1 MSHHKILH
9 LDLDAF
15 FCAVEELYD
24 PTLRGKPFAVGGRAE
39 TRGVIASCS
48 YAARQFGVRSA
59 MPTSRA
65 LRLCPQL
72 ILLPSRHH
80 TYGELSQRVI
90 AILDDYTP
98 LVEQISI
105 DEAFLD
111 LSDLPDDPGLLAR
124 RIQARIRE
132 ELDLPCSI
140 GAATNKLVAKIAS
153 DAGKSAVRTGQPPQA
168 ILVVPPGREEA
179 FLAPLPVGRL
189 WGVGPKMTARLDE
202 LGVKTIGDLAHWP
215 AEDLARRF
223 GKWGEAM
230 SRHARGLD
238 ESPVNVE
245 HEAKSIS
252 KEITFARDIADG
264 GELRQTL
271 RALAEGVGAQLRRH
285 SLSGHTVK
293 LKLRWP
299 DFSTVTRQASL
310 KQPTDSDGEI
320 IAAAQQLFA
329 QLWREGQAVR
339 LIGVGVSGLAPT
351 SHQLSLWDT
360 NTERERRLLLTLDA
374 LRARFGDRI
383 VRRGKA

>member
-1 MSHHKILH
+1 MSQRKVLH

-72 ILLPSRHH
+72 ILLPPRHH
-80 TYGELSQRVI
+80 TYGELSQRVM

-111 LSDLPDDPGLLAR
+111 LSDLPDEPGLLAR

-153 DAGKSAVRTGQPPQA
+153 DMGKSTVRTGQPPQA
-168 ILVVPPGREEA
+168 ILVVPPGGEET

-189 WGVGPKMTARLDE
+189 WGVGPKMTVRLE
-202 LGVKTIGDLAHWP
+202 EMGVKTIGELARWP

-238 ESPVNVE
+238 ESPVITE
-245 HEAKSIS
+245 REAKSIS
-252 KEITFARDIADG
+252 KEVTFARDVADG
-264 GELRQTL
+264 NQLQQTL
-271 RALAEGVGAQLRRH
+271 RALAEEVGAQLRH
-285 SLSGHTVK
+285 HALSGHTVK

-320 IAAAQQLFA
+320 VAAAQQLFA
-329 QLWREGQAVR
+329 ALWREGQAVR
-339 LIGVGVSGLAPT
+339 LIGVGLSGLGPT

-360 NTERERRLLLTLDA
+360 NAERERRLLLTLDA
-374 LRARFGDRI
+374 LRARFGDKV
-383 VRRGKA
+383 VRRGKL